1 MILPPCR
8 IRSGDS
14 IDQPSEQILASL
26 RNSVAPSKGN
36 LRLIDYPLCHQ
47 LPPFA
52 KPIDHGQSTVEI
64 GRKGEAFGT
73 AAIPSGM

>member
-1 MILPPCR
+1 
-8 IRSGDS
+8 
-14 IDQPSEQILASL
+14 L

-52 KPIDHGQSTVEI
+52 KPIDNGQSTVEI